1 MTYTALA
8 RKWRP
13 RTFADLIGQEAVV
26 TALSN
31 ALREQKIAQAYLFS
45 GIRGVGKTSAAR
57 LVAKALNCAEA
68 PTPEPCNVCPSCRD
82 VASGASL
89 DVLEIDA
96 ATYSRVEQIR
106 ELTEGLRYGP
116 TRERW
121 KVVILDEVHRLSR
134 QAFDALLKIV
144 EEPPAFLVFIFATTE
159 IDAVPAT
166 ILSRCQEFHFRR
178 VPTPVLAGQLR
189 SICEAEAITATDAAL
204 RVLARASEGS
214 VRDAVALLDQLATF
228 GDGAIT
234 EEAAFALLGGGDLST
249 LPELLAAI
257 VDGRREVVLEVAT
270 RIESEGWD
278 PRAVH
283 HRLMALVRDALHL
296 AAGASCDRLDLPAD
310 EAEHLA
316 QIARPVGYESLLRL
330 LHHLLS
336 SEPTIR
342 RSEIPTLALEI
353 AWLRA
358 AELPRLQ
365 RLEGLLSD
373 GRPVGQQPRPSSM
386 REAGPASPAA
396 ASPSAFT
403 SRSSA
408 PPDQPEDHRERI
420 VRAVADRREG
430 LAARLRVAE
439 GLRIDGST
447 LVISAA
453 ADEAP
458 AFDRPQIREVLD
470 AACREVLGPTGR
482 WRLDLV
488 TLAAPSATTSPTAPR
503 LSSAA
508 PRALAAAPEVQ
519 AVLEIFGG
527 SVESVEPLEPA
538 SADDEEIP

>member
-57 LVAKALNCAEA
+57 LVAKALNCAQA
-68 PTPEPCNVCPSCRD
+68 PTAEPCNVCPACRD

-189 SICEAEAITATDAAL
+189 SICEAESITASEAAL

-214 VRDAVALLDQLATF
+214 VRDAVALLDQLGTF
-228 GDGAIT
+228 GDGTVT

-249 LPELLAAI
+249 LPDLLAAI
-257 VDGRREVVLEVAT
+257 LGGRREIVLDVAT

-296 AAGASCDRLDLPAD
+296 AAGAAPERLDLPAD
-310 EAEHLA
+310 EAERLA
-316 QIARPVGYESLLRL
+316 QIAGPAGYESLLRL

-358 AELPRLQ
+358 AELPRLR
-365 RLEGLLSD
+365 RLESLLAD
-373 GRPVGQQPRPSSM
+373 GDAPAQLPQASRP
-386 REAGPASPAA
+386 PASPTPPPPNPRPATSAA
-396 ASPSAFT
+396 
-403 SRSSA
+403 R
-408 PPDQPEDHRERI
+408 PPGDPRERI
-420 VRAVADRREG
+420 LQLVAERREG

-439 GLRIDGST
+439 GLRIEDST
-447 LVISAA
+447 LVICAA
-453 ADEAP
+453 SDEAP
-458 AFDRPQIREVLD
+458 AFERPQIRDVLD
-470 AACREVLGPTGR
+470 AACREVLGPAAR
-482 WRLDLV
+482 WRLELV
-488 TLAAPSATTSPTAPR
+488 AVPVPAAPNPSHPTRP
-503 LSSAA
+503 SST
-508 PRALAAAPEVQ
+508 PALALADAPEVQ
-519 AVLEIFGG
+519 GVLEIFGG
-527 SVESVEPLEPA
+527 SVESVEPLE
-538 SADDEEIP
+538 SAPTDDEENP